1 MSQSITT
8 LLDTY
13 ETAVENDDFS
23 EAADTLELLTDQY
36 ENHEID
42 EEVRVMR
49 SLLIRDAAGLDTDA
63 TEPLQTYVTQAIGS
77 GLTRTGFLTAAAAY
91 LSDPATVDR
100 TETLDATRT
109 LRERE
114 TALDAAAADIADR
127 YNDVTLPAAV
137 DLLSARLPEGP
148 YLKGKSDTLTIVV
161 ANVGDSST
169 EGSVTVTQPSG
180 LGVSPTSTDLTLA
193 AGERATVEVTVSYDT
208 DGEYKLE
215 VELDAG
221 DAGVDVS
228 MVRIDVD
235 TKLDLINAV
244 LAGIDTLQERVEEA
258 ESLGTVQR
266 TALDAELLLVEEQV
280 ELAQGLAE
288 GGSTLLAN
296 TTLETAIIKMGA
308 YLNELNLLLLE
319 PDIHQALEKA
329 GELLIDQLVDA
340 KHAEL

>member
-1 MSQSITT
+1 MSQSITGF
-8 LLDTY
+8 LADFKQAIEANDY
-13 ETAVENDDFS
+13 QTADEMFNNLTAHYDDR
-23 EAADTLELLTDQY
+23 EA
-36 ENHEID
+36 D
-42 EEVRVMR
+42 EE
-49 SLLIRDAAGLDTDA
+49 AGLARAFGAHDITDA
-63 TEPLQTYVTQAIGS
+63 EAQAIQTY
-77 GLTRTGFLTAAAAY
+77 TGRAAAVTLGRMSFLMQVVAY
-91 LSDPATVDR
+91 LSDPEAADKAQV
-100 TETLDATRT
+100 LDATQE
-109 LRERE
+109 LREQE
-114 TALDAAAADIADR
+114 TSLGDAEDAVADTLET
-127 YNDVTLPAAV
+127 VTVPAMV
-137 DLLSARLPEGP
+137 QLLTAGLPEGP

-180 LGVSPTSTDLTLA
+180 LGVSPTSTDLDLA
-193 AGERATVEVTVSYDT
+193 AGERATVEVAVSYDT

-235 TKLDLINAV
+235 TKLDLINAA
-244 LAGIDTLQERVEEA
+244 LAGIDTLQERIEEA

-319 PDIHQALEKA
+319 PDIHRALEQA
-329 GELLIDQLVDA
+329 GEQLIDQLVAA